1 MTVTINGSG
10 VVTGVTTLPD
20 GIVTNDDLAGSIAE
34 GKLAGSIP
42 VSKIATTGSASSSTF
57 LSGTGAWASAGG
69 GKLLAYMPTT
79 SAVTLATQASTTST
93 TYADVSGASV
103 AITPS
108 ATSSKI
114 LVIANAAI
122 NNATGG
128 YSTYVQ
134 LVRGSTPIGNG
145 TAVGTAYAC
154 FGFFEGSAGSSGSWA
169 SNCSIAYIDSPS
181 STSAVTYKIQ
191 MAVNGGTGYIG
202 GASGTGNGTGRS
214 ATNITLLELSG
225 V

>member
-1 MTVTINGSG
+1 MSEIKV
-10 VVTGVTTLPD
+10 D
-20 GIVTNDDLAGSIAE
+20 
-34 GKLAGSIP
+34 
-42 VSKIATTGSASSSTF
+42 KISPQ
-57 LSGTGAWASAGG
+57 SGTALAVGDSGDTITIPSGATITNSGTATGFGG
-69 GKLLAYMPTT
+69 GKVLAYIPTT

-93 TYADVSGASV
+93 SYVDVSGASV

-122 NNATGG
+122 NNATTG

-134 LVRGSTPIGNG
+134 LVRGSTAIGNG

-154 FGFFEGSAGSSGSWA
+154 FGFFEGSAGSSSSWA

-202 GASGTGNGTGRS
+202 GPAGTGNGTGRS

-225 V
+225 A